1 MKMPHVLEST
11 RQRDFGRPGLP
22 AAVFCGMAMILAA
35 SCALLFGLVGPL
47 NLVERIPLMF
57 AAAALGGGALYTIL
71 AMHRLGKED

>member
-1 MKMPHVLEST
+1 
-11 RQRDFGRPGLP
+11 
-22 AAVFCGMAMILAA
+22 VFCGMAMILAG

-71 AMHRLGKED
+71 TMHRLGKDD